1 MFEHKTTQRSLQ
13 SDSSFVLSLH
23 TSLSSNLS
31 SFASSVI
38 RLEDLHV
45 YGNDGPTRKISLGLL
60 QLHLY
65 TNLLEN
71 VGFLH

>member
-38 RLEDLHV
+38 HLEDLHV
-45 YGNDGPTRKISLGLL
+45 YGNAGQRERF
-60 QLHLY
+60 H
-65 TNLLEN
+65 
-71 VGFLH
+71 